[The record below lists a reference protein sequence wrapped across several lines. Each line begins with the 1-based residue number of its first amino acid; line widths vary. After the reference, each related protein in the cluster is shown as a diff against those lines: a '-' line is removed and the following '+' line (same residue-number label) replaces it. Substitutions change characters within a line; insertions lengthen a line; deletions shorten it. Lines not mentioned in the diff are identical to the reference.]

1 MTRTTAAA
9 SSHARR
15 NRSRCPFSASSRV
28 RIAVLTRAC
37 VIIILPLEPVS
48 SDNFV
53 LLTRPLLVD
62 RWLAQMDVAARARQH
77 QLALHVNGH
86 LQGVP
91 IAAREELHASVRLAL
106 VGLKAQRHLAIGVG
120 QPWLHCL
127 LEGFRGWSV
136 ESNRFRGERLI
147 A

>member
-28 RIAVLTRAC
+28 RIAAPTRAC
-37 VIIILPLEPVS
+37 VIIILPLERVS

-62 RWLAQMDVAARARQH
+62 RWLAQTDVAARARQH
-77 QLALHVNGH
+77 QLALHVNGY
-86 LQGVP
+86 LLRAGN
-91 IAAREELHASVRLAL
+91 LHRDGPDPPPEQQRSLLPVIPRL
-106 VGLKAQRHLAIGVG
+106 
-120 QPWLHCL
+120 
-127 LEGFRGWSV
+127 
-136 ESNRFRGERLI
+136 ER
-147 A
+147 

>member
-28 RIAVLTRAC
+28 RIAAPTRAC

-62 RWLAQMDVAARARQH
+62 RWLAQMDVARARQH

-86 LQGVP
+86 LL
-91 IAAREELHASVRLAL
+91 RASNLPR
-106 VGLKAQRHLAIGVG
+106 
-120 QPWLHCL
+120 
-127 LEGFRGWSV
+127 
-136 ESNRFRGERLI
+136 SNNEVFFQ
-147 A
+147 